1 MKSARRGLGLGAAL
15 ALAAG
20 SLLAAA
26 VTPASASTAPNACS
40 QQPRS
45 GHIAGIMPA
54 LGNCAAT
61 GAATSAG
68 LNAAAKAAVKAS
80 DPANGTPPLLFH
92 GGSVMMTPSTSPL
105 VITPIFW
112 NPSGH
117 PMSLSYKALLTL
129 YLGDVSL
136 ASGQN
141 TNVFSTLNEYY
152 GNNGQIHYR
161 IALGFP
167 VNDTNPLPASG
178 CTVASTDTTGI
189 YADGSGYDACLDDA
203 QVQAETDRV
212 TAARHL
218 PHNLSHIYVLYLPK
232 HVESCFNPG
241 STTTNANACTIN
253 YQPSAAYCA
262 YHSEDAS
269 NAVYANMPYPVY
281 LSKTGFT
288 CGTDVNFG
296 VIESPNH
303 NPDADVEISPTS
315 HETSE
320 AITDPDTNTGWYDSS
335 GFENGDECAYV
346 FGATSGAAGQL
357 YNQNIN
363 GLHFLT
369 QEEFSN
375 RDFAITGGGCVQS
388 ASAEA

>member
-1 MKSARRGLGLGAAL
+1 VEKRHKRWGLGAAL
-15 ALAAG
+15 MLATG
-20 SLLAAA
+20 SLLAMGMAA
-26 VTPASASTAPNACS
+26 VPAANASTNPNACT

-45 GHIAGIMPA
+45 GHIAGIVPA
-54 LGNCAAT
+54 LGNCT
-61 GAATSAG
+61 GTSTGTSAG
-68 LNAAAKAAVKAS
+68 VNAAVKAS
-80 DPANGTPPLLFH
+80 DPATGTPPLLFN

-112 NPSGH
+112 NPAGY

-141 TNVFSTLNEYY
+141 SNVFSVLNEYY
-152 GNNGQIHYR
+152 GNNGQIHYNIR
-161 IALGFP
+161 LGLP
-167 VNDTNPLPASG
+167 VNDTNPLPPSG
-178 CTVASTDTTGI
+178 CTVASTDTANI
-189 YADGSGYDACLDDA
+189 YADGSGYSACLDDS
-203 QVQAETDRV
+203 QVQAETDKV

-218 PHNLSHIYVLYLPK
+218 PHNLSHVYVLYLPK

-269 NAVYANMPYPVY
+269 KAVYANMPYPVY

-288 CGTDVNFG
+288 CGTDITYG

-315 HETSE
+315 HEVSE
-320 AITDPDTNTGWYDSS
+320 AITDPDTMTGWYDSS
-335 GFENGDECAYV
+335 GYEIGDECAYV
-346 FGATSGAAGQL
+346 FGPTQGSAGHL
-357 YNQNIN
+357 YNQDIN